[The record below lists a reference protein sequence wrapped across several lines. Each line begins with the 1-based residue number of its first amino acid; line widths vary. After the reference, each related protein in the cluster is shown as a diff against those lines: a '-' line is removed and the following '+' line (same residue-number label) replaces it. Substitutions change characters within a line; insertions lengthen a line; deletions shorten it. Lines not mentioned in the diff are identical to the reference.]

1 MGIVFKLYN
10 TDRFQEHGLQDKKR
24 IDVIDVPKTFIGR
37 YKAKSP
43 QVKFQRLQEIAAF
56 FLSLLFM
63 NKIVSLSAADYVSAL
78 KLEPHPEG
86 GFYSRTYVSDEQI
99 PATALPARFGANR
112 FISTAIYFLLE
123 GKDYSAFHRIKSD
136 ELWHFYTGDDL
147 HIYVIHPDGRGEV
160 LLLGN
165 DLANGYGFQQVVQAG
180 CWFASKPANENSFSL
195 VGCTVAPGFD
205 FADFE
210 MANQEEL
217 LLQYPQHGEWV
228 KHLCR

>member
-1 MGIVFKLYN
+1 MNLTAAEYIQAL
-10 TDRFQEHGLQDKKR
+10 ELQ
-24 IDVIDVPKTFIGR
+24 
-37 YKAKSP
+37 
-43 QVKFQRLQEIAAF
+43 
-56 FLSLLFM
+56 
-63 NKIVSLSAADYVSAL
+63 
-78 KLEPHPEG
+78 PHPEG
-86 GFYSRTYVSDEQI
+86 GYYRQTYASEEQLN
-99 PATALPARFGANR
+99 AAALPQRFGGDR
-112 FISTAIYFLLE
+112 SVSTAIYFLLE

-136 ELWHFYTGDDL
+136 ELWHFYTGGGL

-165 DLANGYGFQQVVQAG
+165 DLANGYRFQQVVKAG

-210 MANQEEL
+210 MAREEEL
-217 LLQYPQHGEWV
+217 LKQYPQQQQWI